1 MQHLKESLNNF
12 KHHSL
17 RQFLAT
23 ITIGFSILILSF
35 AVTFF
40 NISQEKLA
48 NLSNNFDLQ
57 IYLNNN
63 IKTEEIN
70 KFKNAIEKNFKPEK
84 IVFINKEQALLS
96 LEENFPNQIETFNEL
111 KLENPLPHHLKIKT
125 QNIITQEQI
134 LKFVQKPEYQ
144 NILLETQFS
153 NNLEKVRENFFSF
166 SKTSKQLLL
175 WTLFTFIIVLSLIMV
190 NIVHL
195 SLLERHKEIKLKQLI
210 GADFN
215 YIKIPFLI
223 ESLILTVL
231 SYISGLILIV
241 TADIFVPYSILS
253 NLNLSY
259 FVGQFVLI
267 LIICS
272 GSTYFIIEHHLKNQ
286 TFLQHSF
293 K

>member
-40 NISQEKLA
+40 NISQEKLE

-70 KFKNAIEKNFKPEK
+70 KFKNEIQNNFKPEK
-84 IVFINKEQALLS
+84 IVFINKEQALES

-111 KLENPLPHHLKIKT
+111 KLSNPLPHHLKIKT
-125 QNIITQEQI
+125 QNIETQEKI
-134 LKFVQKPEYQ
+134 LKFIQAPKYQ
-144 NILLETQFS
+144 NILLDTQFN

-166 SKTSKQLLL
+166 SKTSKQLLI

-190 NIVHL
+190 NIIHL

-215 YIKIPFLI
+215 FIKIPFVI
-223 ESLILTVL
+223 ESTILSIL
-231 SYISGLILIV
+231 SYISGILLII
-241 TADIFVPYSILS
+241 TADIFVPYSIFS
-253 NLNLSY
+253 NLNMTY
-259 FVGQFVLI
+259 FIGQFILI
-267 LIICS
+267 LFICC
-272 GSTYFIIEHHLKNQ
+272 GSTYLIIEHHLKNQ